1 MARNKHP
8 EETVRL
14 IMDTAQRLFMEQGYD
29 GTSMQNI
36 MDETGLSKGAI
47 YHHFSSKEEIFE
59 TICRRIGEENA
70 QRLAAVRDDAH
81 LTGAEKLREL
91 FRSAMLHPNQEQV
104 VDIVPYL
111 LDNPR
116 FLAMHLR
123 ELFDITAPD
132 YLVPILEEGIA
143 DGSVKAENP
152 KELAEAILVLL
163 DIWVNPILRPSSR
176 EETAARL
183 RVFKSMTQAMGLDIL
198 DGEVIA
204 AYLNFSGK

>member
-183 RVFKSMTQAMGLDIL
+183 RVFKSITQAMGLDIL
-198 DGEVIA
+198 DGEVIT